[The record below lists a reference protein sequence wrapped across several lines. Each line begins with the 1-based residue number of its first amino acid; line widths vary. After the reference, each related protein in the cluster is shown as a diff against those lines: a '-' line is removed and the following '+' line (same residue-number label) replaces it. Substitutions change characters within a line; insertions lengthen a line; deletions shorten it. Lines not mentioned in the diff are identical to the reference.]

1 MIQDLSL
8 SARHSPV
15 PTIIASPSPVPAVP
29 PPPTNSQIEA
39 AIQKAQQMSARSTP
53 DGRNSSLG
61 RDTRMQ
67 LFVGNVSESA
77 SHHSALTTV
86 QLPYRV
92 RWQDLKDLFR
102 KAGTVLRAD
111 VSLGPD
117 NRSRGFVCSP
127 AASSPHSSHQI
138 RDRALRQPGRRNSSG
153 R

>member
-1 MIQDLSL
+1 
-8 SARHSPV
+8 
-15 PTIIASPSPVPAVP
+15 
-29 PPPTNSQIEA
+29 
-39 AIQKAQQMSARSTP
+39 MSTRSTP

-67 LFVGNVSESA
+67 LFVGNVCRA
-77 SHHSALTTV
+77 VATRGRVLTRR

-117 NRSRGFVCSP
+117 NRSRGYVSALSVPWDCAHPANSYGTVLFGNPDDAARAVGQSP
-127 AASSPHSSHQI
+127 
-138 RDRALRQPGRRNSSG
+138 
-153 R
+153 